1 VSLTPA
7 QLGTKSKQMPGHVRS
22 AEEVGRS
29 PHLGRTS
36 KMSANYMDRRFQ
48 SGKLVMMDVGL
59 HRVVSAE
66 PISVR
71 HFFGIPCTIS
81 AVSSSAVTVKL
92 DDSNNLGANSQALDL
107 SAITPVVGDQFI
119 LGAQTYRQETQHVTV
134 DGVSGGNLGSASG
147 SVLSIAETI
156 VTGRIAVGDSALM
169 LRLPKATT
177 GAGAAVIDPLSIDM
191 LQPTVPGSST
201 DIPVYHL
208 SMGVSE
214 HPSFIARTG
223 STTSMQDHEYE
234 DLTAVVVNTDGNKS
248 VDGDQ
253 IGTGT
258 TFTQVG
264 VIGPSLR
271 VLQPKGVVR
280 FAADEVNTLNI
291 SSDKIL
297 QGKSGMLEVH
307 NSSESNMNPHF
318 DIWVGAGE
326 EVSPDFQIMNRHTN
340 APLIAP
346 YVAFVG
352 WKYRMRPVPERELRN
367 MLRRSGKF
375 KYEIIPTSFTR
386 ANAQGDGRSA
396 PTQGWKELVEQ
407 NRGRKLS
414 LEDYKRATEQTSS
427 QTRNILYGTTGSRNP
442 SGAEDPRNRHR
453 GGI

>member
-1 VSLTPA
+1 MSLTPA
-7 QLGTKSKQMPGHVRS
+7 NLGTKSKQMPGHVRS
-22 AEEVGRS
+22 AEEVGRG

-36 KMSANYMDRRFQ
+36 RMSGNYMDRRFQ
-48 SGKLVMMDVGL
+48 SGKLVMMDAGL

-71 HFFGIPCTIS
+71 HFFGIPCFIS

-92 DDSNNLGANSQALDL
+92 DDNNSLGANSQGLDL

-147 SVLSIAETI
+147 PVLSIAETI
-156 VTGRIAVGDSALM
+156 VTDRIAVGDSALM

-177 GAGAAVIDPLSIDM
+177 GAGAAVIEPQTVDM
-191 LQPTVPGSST
+191 LSPTVPGSST

-214 HPSFIARTG
+214 HPAFIARTG
-223 STTSMQDHEYE
+223 SATSMQDHEYE
-234 DLTAVVVNTDGNKS
+234 DLTAVVANTNGNKS

-258 TFTQVG
+258 TLTQVG

-280 FAADEVNTLNI
+280 FAADEVNTMNI
-291 SSDKIL
+291 GSDKVL

-307 NSSESNMNPHF
+307 SSSESDMNPYF

-326 EVSPDFQIMNRHTN
+326 EDSPDFQIMNRHTN
-340 APLIAP
+340 MPLIAP
-346 YVAFVG
+346 YVSFVG
-352 WKYRMRPVPERELRN
+352 WKYRMRPVPEIELRN
-367 MLRRSGKF
+367 MLRRSGRF
-375 KYEIIPTSFTR
+375 KYEIIPTAFTR
-386 ANAQGDGRSA
+386 MNAQGDGRSA

-427 QTRNILYGTTGSRNP
+427 QTRNILYGTTGSKKL
-442 SGAEDPRNRHR
+442 SGAEDPRNKHR
-453 GGI
+453 GYK